1 MRKHLLASAALLIAA
16 VAFTAPASADVDV
29 VNTVTFDKQVT
40 VTETLFIEKTVT
52 ISVTGEFLGSSAAE
66 SVTVMNQANDG
77 NTFTYVSGELGNR
90 LIADYFAVMSGS
102 VNDNIGITQF
112 NQDVG
117 SMNNQANSVSAAV
130 SFQAFFAESAI
141 EVEQYTTNNFADVD
155 GTATF
160 VLGFPP
166 ERFNR
171 FANMTDSVNG
181 NLGVTQVN
189 QSAGVMN
196 NQANAV
202 DLGVGSETAVALSEA
217 SLGQTNTNNQTFDV
231 ATVRGDLIQNSVN
244 NNHGITSVNQSA
256 GNFNNQG
263 TVISISGSA
272 HF

>member
-1 MRKHLLASAALLIAA
+1 MRKHLLASAALLLGA
-16 VAFTAPASADVDV
+16 VAFAAPAAADVDV
-29 VNTVTFDKQVT
+29 TNTVTFDKTVT
-40 VTETLFIEKTVT
+40 VTEALTIFKTVT
-52 ISVTGEFLGSSAAE
+52 IDVDGIFTGSSAAE
-66 SVTVMNQANDG
+66 SVTVINQANDT
-77 NTFTYVSGELGNR
+77 NTFTYESGELGNR
-90 LIADYFAVMSGS
+90 LIADYLAVINGS
-102 VNDNIGITQF
+102 VNTNVGITQF

-117 SMNNQANSVSAAV
+117 HNNNQANSVTAAV

-141 EVEQYTTNNFADVD
+141 EVEQYTTNNLADVD

-166 ERFNR
+166 EHYNR

-196 NQANAV
+196 NQVNAV
-202 DLGVGSETAVALSEA
+202 DFGIGSGSAVALSEA
-217 SLGQTNTNNQTFDV
+217 SLGQTNMNNQTFDV

-244 NNHGITSVNQSA
+244 TNHGITSVNQTS

-263 TVISISGSA
+263 TVISIAGSA